1 MKFRLL
7 ADALGKEWKENS
19 RVRLGVA
26 FILLLLIVFLVLR
39 VTEIAE
45 FQISELEE
53 KRVELLDI
61 KMIEPADYWKKTLS
75 QAEVRSNSAREILW
89 SGPSESL
96 VKVAAQTR
104 LLSIS
109 KRVGIMN
116 PQVSISEAQAIDDL
130 PNIFKV
136 TLPLEGLFK
145 EGSFSELIAEME
157 SGNNRFVIDKLR
169 VATSADPERAGK
181 VELVTEVIFSIEESS

>member
-1 MKFRLL
+1 
-7 ADALGKEWKENS
+7 
-19 RVRLGVA
+19 
-26 FILLLLIVFLVLR
+26 
-39 VTEIAE
+39 
-45 FQISELEE
+45 
-53 KRVELLDI
+53 
-61 KMIEPADYWKKTLS
+61 
-75 QAEVRSNSAREILW
+75 
-89 SGPSESL
+89 
-96 VKVAAQTR
+96 
-104 LLSIS
+104 
-109 KRVGIMN
+109 MN

-136 TLPLEGLFK
+136 TLSLEGLFK